1 MEIKC
6 DKKKCPFWIGFEI
19 RYKGEK
25 DKKKVKKMRQEA
37 QKGFDED
44 RRGFQHDREKIK
56 PEDMKRFIERSMLK
70 FLILFISL
78 FEFIKKGVGNRYNC
92 KKNCLD
98 PVSYKHLTLPTIY
111 YV

>member
-1 MEIKC
+1 
-6 DKKKCPFWIGFEI
+6 
-19 RYKGEK
+19 
-25 DKKKVKKMRQEA
+25 MRQEA

-98 PVSYKHLTLPTIY
+98 RCNHGLIAGCIFNVDFAGQFLMPESGNRKSLSLFLQ
-111 YV
+111 